1 VTFTEYFLEV
11 RRRPDRAFIELAWIR
26 RVIQYPVREEV
37 QTDGRIRR
45 WGPISEMGGMYLR
58 IILLP
63 DGQTVH
69 NAFFAGSFKP

>member
-1 VTFTEYFLEV
+1 M
-11 RRRPDRAFIELAWIR
+11 
-26 RVIQYPVREEV
+26 IQYPVREKV

-45 WGPISEMGGMYLR
+45 WGPISEMGGMYVR

-63 DGQTVH
+63 DGQTVN